1 MKYLEIFE
9 SFNPFKDKMGFGK
22 QIQSHIKK
30 LVGKNFGTPYVI
42 TSAEVTRAESHGFSD
57 RYGQGDLTLTFKK
70 EFPDEL
76 DDLISDLTSVGL
88 SEEKEIEFG
97 WDVYATAENDYDSSP
112 GEDQL
117 WNLRLNIY
125 TDSPVI
131 FLQFPEIFRGE
142 EKHLYDMSYG
152 VGGEIK
158 GLIEKTIDS
167 LVHESKMGN
176 NSK

>member
-1 MKYLEIFE
+1 
-9 SFNPFKDKMGFGK
+9 MGFGK
-22 QIQSHIKK
+22 QIQSHIQQ

-57 RYGQGDLTLTFKK
+57 RYGQGDLVLTFKK
-70 EFPDEL
+70 ESPDEL
-76 DDLISDLTSVGL
+76 DELISDLTSVGL
-88 SEEKEIEFG
+88 SEEKKIEFG
-97 WDVYATAENDYDSSP
+97 WDVYATPENYVTPENDYYSSP

-125 TDSPVI
+125 TDSPVV

-142 EKHLYDMSYG
+142 EKPLYDMSYG

-176 NSK
+176 TSK

>member
-1 MKYLEIFE
+1 MKYLELFE
-9 SFNPFKDKMGFGK
+9 SFNSSKDNMGFGK
-22 QIQSHIKK
+22 QIQSHIQQ
-30 LVGKNFGTPYVI
+30 LVGKNFGTPYI
-42 TSAEVTRAESHGFSD
+42 LTSAEVTRAESHGFSD
-57 RYGQGDLTLTFKK
+57 RYGQGDLVLSFKK
-70 EFPDEL
+70 ESPDEL

-88 SEEKEIEFG
+88 SEEKEIELG
-97 WDVYATAENDYDSSP
+97 WDVYATTENDPSP
-112 GEDQL
+112 EEDTL

-125 TDSPVI
+125 TDSPVV

-142 EKHLYDMSYG
+142 EKTLYDMSYG

-167 LVHESKMGN
+167 LVHESKIGN

>member
-1 MKYLEIFE
+1 MKYLELFE
-9 SFNPFKDKMGFGK
+9 SFNSSKDKIGFGK
-22 QIQSHIKK
+22 QIQSHIQQ

-42 TSAEVTRAESHGFSD
+42 TSAEVTRAESEGFSD
-57 RYGQGDLTLTFKK
+57 QYGQGDLILTFKK
-70 EFPDEL
+70 ESPDEL
-76 DDLISDLTSVGL
+76 DDLISDLTEVGL
-88 SEEKEIEFG
+88 SEEKKIELG
-97 WDVYATAENDYDSSP
+97 WDVYAVMENDPSP
-112 GEDQL
+112 EGDPL

-125 TDSPVI
+125 TDSPVV

-176 NSK
+176 NIK